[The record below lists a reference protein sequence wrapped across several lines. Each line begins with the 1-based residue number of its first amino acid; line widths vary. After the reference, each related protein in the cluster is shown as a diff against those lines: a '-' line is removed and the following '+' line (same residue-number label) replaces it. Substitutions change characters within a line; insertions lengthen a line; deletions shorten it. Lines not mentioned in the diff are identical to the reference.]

1 MTHTSLLKWGFA
13 ASLLFPLQAAQ
24 TPSSQPTPARKNAAM
39 LEGLMDLLDQ
49 SQKTGKGVL
58 LYVGSHALGGVVLKV
73 GETTVEMKNREY
85 GRILVRLDRI
95 DAAAGN

>member
-1 MTHTSLLKWGFA
+1 MNRSNLFKWGLA
-13 ASLLFPLQAAQ
+13 VALLLPLQGAQAPSPQPAA
-24 TPSSQPTPARKNAAM
+24 ARKNPAT
-39 LEGLMDLLDQ
+39 LEGLVDLLEQ

-58 LYVGSHALGGVVLKV
+58 LYVGSHAIGGVVLKI